1 MTAHTYGHYEKL
13 TAMPYAQAKVAIV
26 YDGSYLVSY
35 STLVATI
42 KDGWLMVHGL
52 YSATTRRHISAYVR
66 EYAGVDYSIAKRCV
80 VEKLNYNIHTGEFM
94 SRETGELV
102 V

>member
-1 MTAHTYGHYEKL
+1 MEHNYHRYEKL
-13 TAMPYAQAKVAIV
+13 SAMPYAQAKVGIT

-35 STLVATI
+35 STLVASI

-52 YSATTRRHISAYVR
+52 YSATTRKHIGAYVR
-66 EYAGVDYSIAKRCV
+66 EYAGVDYSVAKRCV
-80 VEKLNYNIHTGEFM
+80 VEKLNYNIDTGAFM

>member
-1 MTAHTYGHYEKL
+1 MANYTYHNYKKL

-26 YDGSYLVSY
+26 QDGSYLVSY

-52 YSATTRRHISAYVR
+52 HSATTRRHISAYVR

-80 VEKLNYNIHTGEFM
+80 VESLNYNIHTGEFM
-94 SRETGELV
+94 SRITGEV
-102 V
+102 FR